1 VALPLQAIDRL
12 FERLVTTY
20 GRQFSAMYEGVDLN
34 AVKLTW
40 AHELA
45 GYACSLRS
53 IAWALDHLPERVPNV
68 IAFRN
73 LCRQAPPASAPRIGA
88 PAANTETVMA
98 ELARLAPMRAAMSST
113 ARAGNKEWA
122 LRIVAQHAA
131 GQNVRPISLQFAQQA
146 LHGGVP

>member
-1 VALPLQAIDRL
+1 MSLPLQAIDRL
-12 FERLVTTY
+12 FERLATTY
-20 GRQFSAMYEGVDLN
+20 GRQFSGMYEGIDLN

-73 LCRQAPPASAPRIGA
+73 LCRQAPQASALRIGA
-88 PAANTETVMA
+88 RTANTDTAMA
-98 ELARLAPMRAAMSST
+98 ELARLAPVRAAMGST
-113 ARAGNKEWA
+113 AGAGNKEWA
-122 LRIVAQHAA
+122 RRIVAQHAA
-131 GQNVRPISLQFAQQA
+131 GKSVRPISLRLARQA
-146 LHGGVP
+146 LHVGIP